1 MFDIKLQQIL
11 SITTDNAVNMIKM
24 VELMNDFDTG
34 RKIGLLKIRVV
45 TCEVF
50 E

>member
-1 MFDIKLQQIL
+1 MLEVLYKFDIKLQQIL

-34 RKIGLLKIRVV
+34 RKIGLFKSGL
-45 TCEVF
+45 
-50 E
+50 